1 MKKNHVDIL
10 TMGCSKNLVDSERLM
25 AQLRHAGFTVSHDPE
40 VCGGDICIINTC
52 GFIGDAKEE
61 SINMILQQGQR
72 KQPLLSASPSS
83 SSPSDA
89 VPADSSAR
97 SSSSSAPSC
106 SSEALPRADV
116 FPLSRLYVMGCLS
129 ERYLAELQSEIPEV
143 DGWYGKF
150 DWPRLLSDLGH
161 AWDDHLTPGRIITTP
176 SHYAYI
182 KISEGCDRRCSY
194 CAIPLITGRHRSR
207 PIEDILEEVRQL
219 VAIGVKEFNVIA
231 QELTYYG
238 VDLYHRRA
246 IAELIDRMADIP
258 GVCWIRLHYAYPTDF
273 PWELLPVINRHENIC
288 RYLDIALQHIAD
300 PVLTA
305 MRRHITSEQ
314 TYAFIQRLRE
324 EVLGIHIRTTLMV
337 GHPGEDDVAFQQ
349 LLDFTRWARFE
360 RMGAFAYSEEE
371 GTHSAEAYSDDIPED
386 VKQAR
391 LSRLMRLQQRISAEV
406 QEAKVGTI
414 QRVIIDRIEGDYY
427 IGRTQYD
434 SPEVDPEVLIPLA
447 APFEAC
453 ESGRLPAGSSV
464 LASSAAVPPDSSSAP
479 SPSSQLSLGQ
489 FYDVRITSADDF
501 DLYATPLINT
511 PSA

>member
-1 MKKNHVDIL
+1 MMRRNHVDIL

-25 AQLRHAGFTVSHDPE
+25 AQLHHAGYTVSHDPE
-40 VCGGDICIINTC
+40 VCQGDICVINTC

-72 KQPLLSASPSS
+72 KSPEHAQTEVSGSNQKSTSSKSRSAKG
-83 SSPSDA
+83 
-89 VPADSSAR
+89 R
-97 SSSSSAPSC
+97 
-106 SSEALPRADV
+106 LRK
-116 FPLSRLYVMGCLS
+116 LYVMGCLS
-129 ERYLAELQSEIPEV
+129 QRYLTELQEEIPEV

-150 DWPRLLSDLGH
+150 DWPRLLADLGH
-161 AWDDHLTPGRIITTP
+161 VWDATLTPGRIITTP

-194 CAIPLITGRHRSR
+194 CAIPLITGRHQSR
-207 PIEDILEEVRQL
+207 PMEDILLEVRQL
-219 VAIGVKEFNVIA
+219 VALGVKEFNVIA

-246 IAELIDRMADIP
+246 IAELVDRMAEIP

-273 PWELLPVINRHENIC
+273 PWELLPVMARHDNVC

-300 PVLTA
+300 PVLEA
-305 MRRHITSEQ
+305 MRRHITSQQ
-314 TYAFIQRLRE
+314 TYDFVSRIRE
-324 EVLGIHIRTTLMV
+324 ELPGIHLRTTLMV
-337 GHPGEDDVAFQQ
+337 GHPGESEEAYQQ

-371 GTHSAEAYSDDIPED
+371 GTHSATAYSDDIPED
-386 VKQAR
+386 TKQAR

-414 QRVIIDRIEGDYY
+414 QKVIIDRTEGDYL

-447 APFEAC
+447 LAAECAPGHAI
-453 ESGRLPAGSSV
+453 PAPGTFV
-464 LASSAAVPPDSSSAP
+464 
-479 SPSSQLSLGQ
+479 
-489 FYDVRITSADDF
+489 DVRITSADDF
-501 DLYATPLINT
+501 DLYATPAT
-511 PSA
+511 DKQSTHPSVRI